1 MIIPMAPDKQ
11 QKIVTVCRKA
21 HFNATHRLH
30 NPNWTDDKNEKVF
43 GKCNNENYHGHNY
56 DLIVKVTGQV
66 DPDTGY
72 VIDLKILNDIIRQH
86 VIERYDH
93 KNLYLD
99 MPDFKDM
106 NPSAENI
113 VIKIWH
119 LIRDQIDAKFEL
131 SIQLFETERNYVEY
145 SGHGKV

>member
-1 MIIPMAPDKQ
+1 MAAKNQPEIITA
-11 QKIVTVCRKA
+11 CRKV

-30 NPNWTDDKNEKVF
+30 NPKWSDAKNEKVF

-56 DLIVKVTGQV
+56 DLIVKVTGPV
-66 DPDTGY
+66 NPDTGY

-99 MPDFKDM
+99 LPDFEDL
-106 NPSAENI
+106 NPSVENI
-113 VIKIWH
+113 AIRIWNILRDLLDNQLELKII
-119 LIRDQIDAKFEL
+119 LY
-131 SIQLFETERNYVEY
+131 ETERNFVEY
-145 SGHGKV
+145 PGPVKS

>member
-1 MIIPMAPDKQ
+1 MTPQTNKPIL
-11 QKIVTVCRKA
+11 TVCRKV

-30 NPNWTDDKNEKVF
+30 NPNWTDEKNERVF

-56 DLIVKVTGQV
+56 DLIVRVTGPV

-72 VIDLKILNDIIRQH
+72 VIDLKVLNDIIRQH
-86 VIERYDH
+86 FSERYDH

-99 MPDFKDM
+99 VPDFNDL

-113 VIKIWH
+113 AIKIWEILREH
-119 LIRDQIDAKFEL
+119 LDPSFKF
-131 SIQLFETERNYVEY
+131 SIQLFETERNFVEY
-145 SGHGKV
+145 AGPCEE

>member
-1 MIIPMAPDKQ
+1 MASKNQPE
-11 QKIVTVCRKA
+11 IVTVCRKV

-30 NPNWTDDKNEKVF
+30 NSNWSDERNEKVF

-56 DLIVKVTGQV
+56 DLIVKVTGPV

-99 MPDFKDM
+99 LPDFKDL

-113 VIKIWH
+113 AIKIWH
-119 LIRDQIDAKFEL
+119 ILKELIDTSLDMTVIL
-131 SIQLFETERNYVEY
+131 YETERNFVEY
-145 SGHGKV
+145 YGPAKS

>member
-1 MIIPMAPDKQ
+1 MTAPKHPE
-11 QKIVTVCRKA
+11 IVTACRKA

-30 NPNWTDDKNEKVF
+30 NPNWDDDKNEKVF

-56 DLIVKVTGQV
+56 NLVVKVTGPV

-72 VIDLKILNDIIRQH
+72 VIDLKDLNDIIREH
-86 VIERYDH
+86 IVERFDH

-99 MPDFKDM
+99 VADFKDL

-113 VIKIWH
+113 AIRIWH
-119 LIRDQIDAKFEL
+119 ILKEL
-131 SIQLFETERNYVEY
+131 LDPRFDLKIELYETERNFVEY
-145 SGHGKV
+145 GGPAKA

>member
-1 MIIPMAPDKQ
+1 MLASKEPE
-11 QKIVTVCRKA
+11 IVTVCRKV

-30 NPNWTDDKNEKVF
+30 NPDWTDEKNEKVF

-56 DLIVKVTGQV
+56 DLIVKVTGKV
-66 DPDTGY
+66 DPESGY
-72 VIDLKILNDIIRQH
+72 VIDLKILNDMVRRH

-99 MPDFKDM
+99 VSDFRDL

-113 VIKIWH
+113 AIRIWKI
-119 LIRDQIDAKFEL
+119 LRECLDPSLDL
-131 SIQLFETERNYVEY
+131 YIQLFETERNFVEY
-145 SGHGKV
+145 SGPSGI